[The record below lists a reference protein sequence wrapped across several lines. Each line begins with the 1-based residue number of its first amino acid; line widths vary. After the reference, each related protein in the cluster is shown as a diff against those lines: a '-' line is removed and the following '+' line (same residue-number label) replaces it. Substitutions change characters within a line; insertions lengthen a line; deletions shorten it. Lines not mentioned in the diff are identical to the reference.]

1 MAGFIAAQRAEHG
14 VAHAVACR
22 ALEVPQSWFYKW
34 SRRGREGP
42 SERERRRIRLT
53 EAIVSLFHQRK
64 GAEGSPRITARLRRL
79 GWRVSENTVAA
90 IMAERALVARPR
102 NKRKNTTRLGRGR
115 WRADDH
121 LRRDFT
127 APGPD
132 VAWCGDGTEIPTAEG
147 VLYLA
152 ATEDLFSRRVLGFAM
167 SAHKGAAL
175 ATASLQMAVA
185 LRGGDVAGVKFHS
198 DQGSEYTAA
207 DFRQACER
215 MGIVQSMGRVGS
227 ALDNAAAESFFSSV
241 EFELLR
247 REPFATREQARRAI
261 AAWIDDFN
269 TMRLHSTNAMFSPVE
284 FERLDPSVQR
294 RLRAAARQKK
304 EDKRKRRAAARHDRK
319 EAA

>member
-22 ALEVPQSWFYKW
+22 ALGVSQSWFYKW

-42 SERERRRIRLT
+42 GERERRRAGLI
-53 EAIVSLFHQRK
+53 EAVVSAFHQRK
-64 GAEGSPRITARLRRL
+64 GTEGSPRITARLRRA
-79 GWRVSENTVAA
+79 GWRVSKNTVAKV
-90 IMAERALVARPR
+90 MAERALAARPKT
-102 NKRKNTTRLGRGR
+102 KRKNTTRPGRGR
-115 WRADDH
+115 WRAEDH

-132 VAWCGDGTEIPTAEG
+132 VTWCGDGTEIPTAEG
-147 VLYLA
+147 ALYLA

-185 LRGGDVAGVKFHS
+185 LRGGGVAGVRFHS

-207 DFRQACER
+207 DFRRACER

-227 ALDNAAAESFFSSV
+227 ALEVSRRRGSHPPPLSEPCLKVSLHTAPVVEPVGNA
-241 EFELLR
+241 
-247 REPFATREQARRAI
+247 PC
-261 AAWIDDFN
+261 
-269 TMRLHSTNAMFSPVE
+269 
-284 FERLDPSVQR
+284 
-294 RLRAAARQKK
+294 RQ
-304 EDKRKRRAAARHDRK
+304 
-319 EAA
+319 